1 MPSPFATRKIRYEWL
16 VLPIVAALVACGGAG
31 GGGSPI
37 PPGPPSPQPT
47 LTPIPLPTGSTAY
60 YLTQVQPADGEP
72 AYVSDPVFL
81 RFSQQPDVTAD
92 PNGNPQGT
100 TISAISVAGI
110 SGGAP
115 AQPAVR
121 FIYAAT
127 NPQLGPDVIG
137 VKFYAVAG
145 AKYRIAIASSATS
158 ASGISYSGPAS
169 FVATLPTTPPL
180 PAPVPPQNGSTTF
193 YGLVPQVASG
203 TSLGQEESWVSA
215 LHPQVVRIGVDA
227 TEVESTPGAFTYTT
241 LDSHLAGAGRPAIVL
256 IVQYNAPGWANGT
269 NGPGPA
275 GAGYIFCHA
284 NDYANFVD
292 AVVDHVLKE
301 ATAKAYPPPA
311 AFEIGNE
318 PDTQNF
324 WDAAAGC
331 PHPFTSSADPTPYL
345 PYLEDTYAVAKPT
358 AQHDGYGNIPF
369 LNAGVASDANDETY
383 FDKIVNALAA
393 NPGSPFLDAYA
404 VHIYAFADPNANAIA
419 TRSWES
425 FQVLIDDGNYAQS
438 QGFSKPFWVTEGGFQ
453 VNPYCADGVDPQTQ
467 AYFLT
472 EDYNRMAQ
480 LTVPSVAA
488 FTYFNLQD
496 NQQIGPVPAPAD
508 PCFANAGFGLVDY
521 NGNERPSFAAYERL

>member
-1 MPSPFATRKIRYEWL
+1 MRKMRYEWSL
-16 VLPIVAALVACGGAG
+16 LAVVAALVACGGGG

-37 PPGPPSPQPT
+37 PPGPPPTPQST

-60 YLTQVQPADGEP
+60 YLTQVQPGNGEP
-72 AYVSDPVFL
+72 AYISDPIFL
-81 RFSQQPDVTAD
+81 HFSEQPDVTFD

-100 TISAISVAGI
+100 TISAISVTGLT
-110 SGGAP
+110 GGAP

-121 FIYAAT
+121 FIYAPT

-145 AKYRIAIASSATS
+145 AQYRIAIASSATS
-158 ASGISYSGPAS
+158 ASGVSYSGAAS

-180 PAPVPPQNGSTTF
+180 PAPIPPQSGSSDF

-203 TSLGQEESWVSA
+203 TSTAQEEAWVSA

-227 TEVESTPGAFTYTT
+227 TDVEPSPGVFSYTN
-241 LDSHLAGAGRPAIVL
+241 LDAKLAGAGRPAIVL
-256 IVQYNAPGWANGT
+256 LVQYNAPGWATGT
-269 NGPGPA
+269 HNPSPA
-275 GAGYIFCHA
+275 GSGYIFCHA
-284 NDYANFVD
+284 TDYANFVN
-292 AVVDHVLKE
+292 AVVDHVLKN
-301 ATAKAYPPPA
+301 AAAGTYPAPA

-331 PHPFTSSADPTPYL
+331 PHPFTNSGDPTPYL
-345 PYLEDTYAVAKPT
+345 PYLEDTYALAKPT
-358 AQHDGYGNIPF
+358 ARADGYPNLPF
-369 LNAGVASDANDETY
+369 LNAGIATDSNDETY

-393 NPGSPFLDAYA
+393 NPASPFLDNYA
-404 VHIYAFADPNANAIA
+404 VHIYAFADPNANAIP

-438 QGFSKPFWVTEGGFQ
+438 QGLSKPFWVTEGGFQ
-453 VNPYCADGVDPQTQ
+453 VSPYCADGVDPQTQ
-467 AYFLT
+467 AYFLA

-480 LTVPSVAA
+480 LTVPSVEA

-496 NQQIGPVPAPAD
+496 NQQVGPVPAPGD

-521 NGNERPSFAAYERL
+521 NGNERPSFAAFEHL